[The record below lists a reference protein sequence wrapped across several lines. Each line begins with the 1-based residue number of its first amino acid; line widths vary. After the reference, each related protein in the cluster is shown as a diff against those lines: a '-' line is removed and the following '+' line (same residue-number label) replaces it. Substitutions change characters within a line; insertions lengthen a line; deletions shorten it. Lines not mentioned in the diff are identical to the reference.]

1 LNARNINDVWR
12 ATGNPDDD
20 GYLNS
25 ALGIQRTE
33 EQNSPFAYQDYYQMK
48 LWDPTNWELPRRIRL
63 GLRFNF

>member
-1 LNARNINDVWR
+1 
-12 ATGNPDDD
+12 
-20 GYLNS
+20 LNS